1 MSLRRSRSSRKAASA
16 KRNQGSIGR
25 TAQTIR
31 SRVQPSRRRR
41 AELAARQRMKRAAEH
56 RRHKQSIKDALDKGP
71 QIPHMG
77 PKFKSPSP
85 KPKRKTSS
93 YDPNK
98 RPKATVIKA
107 KPVNSTN
114 DPFGRMRKS
123 KLSSEKRI
131 NARNRLSTKQKLE
144 RATGTTSAPKGV
156 KNIGLKSA
164 VRKATSRPKPT
175 RKTRTPR
182 TPIRNMAVT
191 GPKRRTSGFGSFGRF
206 GRRR

>member
-25 TAQTIR
+25 TAQLIR

-56 RRHKQSIKDALDKGP
+56 RKHKKAIKDAIDKGP

-77 PKFKSPSP
+77 PKFKSPPPS
-85 KPKRKTSS
+85 PKRKTSS
-93 YDPNK
+93 YDPSK
-98 RPKATVIKA
+98 RPKATVIKT
-107 KPVNSTN
+107 KPTSSTR

-164 VRKATSRPKPT
+164 VRKATSRPNPT

-182 TPIRNMAVT
+182 TPARNMAVT
-191 GPKRRTSGFGSFGRF
+191 GPKRRTSGFG
-206 GRRR
+206 RRR